1 MQKLRQTHGFYPMQ
15 LTDVKLQTS
24 DIQKKMRS
32 GVVAIQDSLSPSTVA
47 ALLVGLDSSRAFEET
62 NTINALLDQLLA
74 KLRQSKTDA
83 AAKVK
88 ATTDRADA
96 ATTDRNTK
104 CTASNNIKSE
114 LSSLS
119 DSWYDLP
126 YP

>member
-1 MQKLRQTHGFYPMQ
+1 
-15 LTDVKLQTS
+15 
-24 DIQKKMRS
+24 MRS

>member
-62 NTINALLDQLLA
+62 NTINALDQLLA